1 MDADRTFLD
10 SRPEAEDQW
19 IENERQM
26 AINRMVITTI
36 LFGAVAIFGRDHA
49 SFGSGFMA
57 GAYLVYLALAATL
70 FLHVR
75 FWPRA
80 RAWRRVAI
88 LALDICALSYVAYY
102 AGPAYVGLLY
112 PGYLLII
119 YGFGFRYGVK
129 WIVASGV
136 MSLVAV
142 GLVVRL
148 SPLWRDNDL
157 LGGGL
162 IVGLII
168 IPAYALN
175 LVRNLW
181 QAKAKAE
188 DSARAKSMF
197 VAAVSHDLRT
207 PLNAIIGL
215 GDILAASNLPREEAD
230 MARMI
235 GQAGRSLLGQINSIL
250 DFSRL
255 EMSRQPATRER
266 VDLFGM
272 LHSIRELLDVS
283 AQAKGVRLLLRIDM
297 PTPRWIDSNARHIRD
312 SLVNLIGNAIKFTPE
327 GHVEIAVSATRT
339 MNNHARLRFEV
350 RDSGIGMGADEQ
362 ARIFERFTQANEGIR
377 ENYGGSGLGLAIAR
391 QLVLGLDGEIGVSSV
406 KGAGSTFWFEFEAAI
421 ADAGDRTMDTSRAV
435 IFVGDDPEFVA
446 LTQAAGLSLT
456 VRPNV
461 DSCVGECAG
470 SKSSELIIVDARARD
485 SAANTSARLEQL
497 RAIGRR
503 GAIFVLDSAGQ
514 IDLQSRAAGS
524 SVALRWP
531 CDAATLADAVFAV
544 AGDVVNDAPRIEA
557 TPAPVRDLA
566 ILVAEDNKTNQK
578 VIAKMLSL
586 VGRKATIVDDGHAAL
601 DALSV
606 ERFDVVLM
614 DINMPRVDGIEAT
627 RRLRLF
633 ERSLGRHT
641 PVIAL
646 TADVTDETR
655 ARCMSVGID
664 DCITKPIDLPNLMAA
679 IDRLL
684 KIDTA
689 AVRTPVASESG
700 LAAPTSGD
708 VATSD
713 QQQADVTPVAEEDIN
728 PGALADLERL
738 GGADFVREVAT
749 QFVADAALILKEL
762 AAAAQEGDVEKF
774 RDEAHALRS
783 CSANVGAR
791 SIYRLCL
798 SWRQIS
804 SEEFAAE
811 GLAYVRRLEQE
822 YEKARAGLAPYV
834 AEAA

>member
-1 MDADRTFLD
+1 MRGEKPLIK
-10 SRPEAEDQW
+10 SRPEVDDQRV
-19 IENERQM
+19 ENERQM
-26 AINRMVITTI
+26 GINRMVITTI
-36 LFGAVAIFGRDHA
+36 LFGAVAIFGA
-49 SFGSGFMA
+49 SHPSMGSGFMA
-57 GAYLVYLALAATL
+57 GAYLAYLGLAAGF
-70 FLHVR
+70 FLHAR
-75 FWPRA
+75 IWPRA
-80 RAWRRVAI
+80 RAWRRVAV
-88 LALDICALSYVAYY
+88 LLTDICALSYIAYT

-136 MSLVAV
+136 MSIVAV

-157 LGGGL
+157 LAGGL

-215 GDILAASNLPREEAD
+215 GDILAASKLPREETD

-235 GQAGRSLLGQINSIL
+235 GQAGRSLLEQINSIL

-255 EMSRQPATRER
+255 EMSNEPVPREP
-266 VDLFGM
+266 VDLFEM
-272 LHSIRELLDVS
+272 LHQIRELLDVS
-283 AQAKGVRLLLRIDM
+283 AQTKGVRLLLRIDM
-297 PTPRWIDSNARHIRD
+297 PMPRRIVTNARHMHD
-312 SLVNLIGNAIKFTPE
+312 SLVNLIGNAIKFTPA
-327 GHVEIAVSATRT
+327 GYVEIVVRATRVGAGR
-339 MNNHARLRFEV
+339 ARLRFEV
-350 RDSGIGMGADEQ
+350 RDSGIGMGAEEQ
-362 ARIFERFTQANEGIR
+362 ARIFDRFTQANEGIR
-377 ENYGGSGLGLAIAR
+377 ETYGGSGLGLAIAR
-391 QLVLGLDGEIGVSSV
+391 RLVAGLGGEIGVSSE
-406 KGAGSTFWFEFEAAI
+406 KGVGSVFWFEFEADVAS
-421 ADAGDRTMDTSRAV
+421 AEARQDLHQVATL
-435 IFVGDDPEFVA
+435 VGDDQELVA
-446 LTQAAGLSLT
+446 LTQAAGLSIT
-456 VRPNV
+456 VAQRAAPCDDGSSARPQEIV
-461 DSCVGECAG
+461 
-470 SKSSELIIVDARARD
+470 IVD
-485 SAANTSARLEQL
+485 L
-497 RAIGRR
+497 RRGAGGDAEIAGHLSAIGRR
-503 GAIFVLDSAGQ
+503 GAIFVVDDSDMLD
-514 IDLQSRAAGS
+514 LRARASGA

-531 CDAATLADAVFAV
+531 CDAVALADSVRAV
-544 AGDVVNDAPRIEA
+544 AGAAAIEPPHIENARAPA
-557 TPAPVRDLA
+557 RDLA

-586 VGRKATIVDDGHAAL
+586 IGREATIVDDGHAAL
-601 DALSV
+601 DALAV
-606 ERFDVVLM
+606 EHFDVVLM

-627 RRLRLF
+627 RRLRMF
-633 ERSLGRHT
+633 ERSLGRRT

-655 ARCMSVGID
+655 ARCKAAGMD
-664 DCITKPIDLPNLMAA
+664 DCITKPIDMPKLVAA

-684 KIDTA
+684 DVDTA
-689 AVRTPVASESG
+689 RAPAIEVESSEDDRVEG
-700 LAAPTSGD
+700 ADERAEAAPAGED
-708 VATSD
+708 
-713 QQQADVTPVAEEDIN
+713 DIN
-728 PGALADLERL
+728 TAALADLERL

-749 QFVADAALILKEL
+749 QFVADAALILEEL
-762 AAAAQEGDVEKF
+762 AVAAKHGDVEKF

-804 SEEFAAE
+804 PEEFASE

-822 YEKARAGLAPYV
+822 YEKARAGLAPYT

>member
-1 MDADRTFLD
+1 MQAAPAFLET
-10 SRPEAEDQW
+10 RPEDEAHW
-19 IENERQM
+19 AENERQM
-26 AINRMVITTI
+26 ATNRMVITTI
-36 LFGAVAIFGRDHA
+36 LFYAVAIFGRDHA
-49 SFGSGFMA
+49 SLDSGFTA
-57 GAYLVYLALAATL
+57 GAYLAYLGLAAT
-70 FLHVR
+70 FFAHVR
-75 FWPRA
+75 IWPHA

-88 LALDICALSYVAYY
+88 LATDICALSYVAFN

-112 PGYLLII
+112 PGYLLVI

-129 WIVASGV
+129 WLAASGI
-136 MSLVAV
+136 MSIV
-142 GLVVRL
+142 GVGVVVRT
-148 SPLWRDNDL
+148 SPLWQGNDL
-157 LGGGL
+157 LSGGL

-188 DSARAKSMF
+188 ESARAKSMF

-215 GDILAASNLPREEAD
+215 GDILAASKLPREESD

-235 GQAGRSLLGQINSIL
+235 GQAGRSLLGQIDSIL

-255 EMSRQPATRER
+255 EMSKQPAAREKI
-266 VDLFGM
+266 DLFDM

-283 AQAKGVRLLLRIDM
+283 AQAKGVRLLLRLDM
-297 PTPRWIDSNARHIRD
+297 PAPRWIESNARHIRD

-327 GHVEIAVSATRT
+327 GHVEIAVKATRLI
-339 MNNHARLRFEV
+339 NGQARLRFEV
-350 RDSGIGMGADEQ
+350 RDSGIGMGAEEQ
-362 ARIFERFTQANEGIR
+362 ARIFDRFTQANDGIR
-377 ENYGGSGLGLAIAR
+377 ETYGGSGLGLAIAR
-391 QLVLGLDGEIGVSSV
+391 QLVAGLGGEIGVSSAR
-406 KGAGSTFWFEFEAAI
+406 GLGSVFWFEIEAGVADDEETPVSYDLDAI
-421 ADAGDRTMDTSRAV
+421 CVSN
-435 IFVGDDPEFVA
+435 DPDIGA
-446 LTQAAGLSLT
+446 LAASAGL
-456 VRPNV
+456 RPR
-461 DSCVGECAG
+461 SAT
-470 SKSSELIIVDARARD
+470 ELAPPAAVPAPGVKAQEVVIIDLRGAKPGGARPVDAD
-485 SAANTSARLEQL
+485 
-497 RAIGRR
+497 AIGRR
-503 GAIFVLDSAGQ
+503 GAVFIVDEPNHLDIQTRGAGCSVL
-514 IDLQSRAAGS
+514 
-524 SVALRWP
+524 LRWP
-531 CDAATLADAVFAV
+531 CEAADFANAIALV
-544 AGDVVNDAPRIEA
+544 AGPPQVEASRIDHVRAPSRE
-557 TPAPVRDLA
+557 LA

-578 VIAKMLSL
+578 VIGKMLSL

-601 DALSV
+601 DILAL

-633 ERSLGRHT
+633 ERALGRRT

-655 ARCMSVGID
+655 ARCLAAGID
-664 DCITKPIDLPNLMAA
+664 DCITKPIDLPALVAA

-684 KIDTA
+684 NID
-689 AVRTPVASESG
+689 
-700 LAAPTSGD
+700 LAAATVIAESTED
-708 VATSD
+708 VAIPARHD
-713 QQQADVTPVAEEDIN
+713 PEAEVEGEIN
-728 PGALADLERL
+728 AGALADLERL

-762 AAAAQEGDVEKF
+762 AAAARDNDVEKF

-798 SWRQIS
+798 SWREIS
-804 SEEFAAE
+804 PQEIAAE
-811 GLAYVRRLEQE
+811 GLAHVQKLEQE
-822 YEKARAGLAPYV
+822 YEKARVGLAPYT